1 MGRVNQVMNDVKRE
15 SAPGGNISV
24 MVVDDDYLVRRAVP
38 MLMAEDDIELIG
50 VCESHQ
56 EAVDLAVRARPR
68 VALVDMRLQGDDRA
82 GVELIRE
89 LRAISPDT
97 ACCVLTGAD
106 IWGDLFADA
115 FYAGARG
122 YSRKGDSRNGD
133 LCDLTRRLANGEW
146 VVDSEIAARFVRRGA
161 QVDQWQLPKAGG
173 KEPHLSDRELECL
186 ALVAQQRS
194 TTEIARRMVIST
206 NTVKTHIAHIIS
218 KLQVQ
223 NRDQAVLYAVLNGL
237 ITSPDGS
244 GV

>member
-1 MGRVNQVMNDVKRE
+1 MSDEKRA
-15 SAPGGNISV
+15 SAPDGKISV

-50 VCESHQ
+50 VCETRQ
-56 EAVDLAVRARPR
+56 DAVELAARAHPQ

-97 ACCVLTGAD
+97 VCCVITGAD
-106 IWGDLFADA
+106 VQGDLFADA
-115 FYAGARG
+115 FYAGAQG

-133 LCDLTRRLANGEW
+133 LCDLTRRLAKGEW
-146 VVDSEIAARFVRRGA
+146 VVDSEIAARYVRRATGGG
-161 QVDQWQLPKAGG
+161 QWQAPRPGG
-173 KEPHLSDRELECL
+173 SEPRLTDRELECL
-186 ALVAQQRS
+186 ALVAQQLS
-194 TTEIARRMVIST
+194 TAEIGRRMFITS
-206 NTVKTHIAHIIS
+206 NTVKTHVAHIIS

-237 ITSPDGS
+237 FTSPDDAS
-244 GV
+244 D